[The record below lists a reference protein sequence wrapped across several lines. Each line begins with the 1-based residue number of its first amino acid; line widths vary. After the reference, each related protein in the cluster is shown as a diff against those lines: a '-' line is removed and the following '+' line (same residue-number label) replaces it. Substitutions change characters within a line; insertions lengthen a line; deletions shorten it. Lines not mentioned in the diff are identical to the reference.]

1 MSEARPEPDA
11 SFQSLIAKLN
21 WRLLPFLL
29 VCYVFATLDRVNI
42 GFAKL
47 QMQGDLGLS
56 DAAYGLGAG
65 IFFIGYMM
73 FEVPSNLMFP
83 KWGARKTF
91 SRILILWGLTS
102 AGMMF
107 VRDETTFYVL
117 RFMLGVFEAG
127 FAPGMFFYLTYWYG
141 KANMGRVMGIVLL
154 AGPLTGVISGPLSGG
169 IMTHLAGVHGLH
181 GWQWLFVLEGIPCVF
196 LGVLARFVL
205 SDKPADARWLSAEE
219 RALLAS
225 RKDADHPRHHS
236 FAQVARDPRIYLMAM
251 VLFCLLNVAY
261 AVAFWFPT
269 LLRNSGVSDP
279 LSIGWLSSI
288 PAVVACVVMV
298 MAGRI
303 SDRYGDRS
311 RHVTISALISAMGL
325 AGATVFDGQL
335 VPTLLFMTVAVSMMY
350 AAYTVFW
357 AMPSEYL
364 KGDSAAG
371 GIGLINTL
379 ALASG
384 FVSPNIIG
392 LSTKLT
398 GGTKAGMAV
407 MVVLLIIGGCLGWLL
422 RRPASRQDD
431 ASSPLAAGTADEA

>member
-1 MSEARPEPDA
+1 
-11 SFQSLIAKLN
+11 
-21 WRLLPFLL
+21 
-29 VCYVFATLDRVNI
+29 
-42 GFAKL
+42 
-47 QMQGDLGLS
+47 
-56 DAAYGLGAG
+56 
-65 IFFIGYMM
+65 
-73 FEVPSNLMFP
+73 
-83 KWGARKTF
+83 
-91 SRILILWGLTS
+91 
-102 AGMMF
+102 
-107 VRDETTFYVL
+107 
-117 RFMLGVFEAG
+117 
-127 FAPGMFFYLTYWYG
+127 
-141 KANMGRVMGIVLL
+141 
-154 AGPLTGVISGPLSGG
+154 
-169 IMTHLAGVHGLH
+169 
-181 GWQWLFVLEGIPCVF
+181 
-196 LGVLARFVL
+196 
-205 SDKPADARWLSAEE
+205 
-219 RALLAS
+219 
-225 RKDADHPRHHS
+225 
-236 FAQVARDPRIYLMAM
+236 MAM

-431 ASSPLAAGTADEA
+431 ASSPLAAGTADQA